1 MCFLEV
7 VDYLLVYHG
16 RSRNSPDRDKPPAPS
31 LLRPGRNRPSPCHRV
46 FVYLLAPRVIRAFMD
61 AGLLYEDAQYH
72 NCVFVCGRD
81 GSGQPRFA
89 SKWGT
94 CNLGGSSFKR
104 DVLGSDKK
112 IGFRLPCAPE
122 IEEIA
127 VFEATIVLVSFCTL
141 YRLMSTATPS
151 PSAGCT
157 AAFWT
162 LTFGTFPP
170 ERHQVPAGQ

>member
-94 CNLGGSSFKR
+94 CDLGGSSFKR

-162 LTFGTFPP
+162 LTFGTIPT
-170 ERHQVPAGQ
+170 